1 MSSAPHGT
9 PAQLPVDPGRGALV
23 SHTLILAGRHLTKL
37 RASPQIVVFSVLQPL
52 IMMLLF
58 MVLFA
63 GAVSGSQ
70 SAYLQF
76 LLPGMLAQNA
86 AFMVTTVGQAINS
99 DIDKGIFDRF
109 RSLPIARPAPLI
121 AHILGDLPRQAAT
134 TLTLLAFGF
143 CIGFR
148 VHTDPLSAV
157 LAVALVLLVSFAFSW
172 IALTI
177 GLIADKPESV
187 NMLVMILLFP
197 MAFGSNTM
205 VATDTLPRMAPGLGE
220 GQSGDTSDRC
230 RTGPA
235 HRAGLG
241 FRFGSRQHAAGLR
254 GDPRPLRT
262 AGHPRLHPPPVTGR
276 STPFRSSGSARSES
290 LQKGTSTCLARP
302 QGAPRMS
309 VRERTAASGGNCR

>member
-1 MSSAPHGT
+1 MSSAPHSP

-205 VATDTLPRMAPGLGE
+205 VATDTLPGWLQAWAKVNPVTHLTDAVRALL
-220 GQSGDTSDRC
+220 
-230 RTGPA
+230 TGPA
-235 HRAGLG
+235 
-241 FRFGSRQHAAGLR
+241 S
-254 GDPRPLRT
+254 D
-262 AGHPRLHPPPVTGR
+262 
-276 STPFRSSGSARSES
+276 SGSA
-290 LQKGTSTCLARP
+290 LGSTLLASAVILALFVPLAIR
-302 QGAPRMS
+302 AFTR
-309 VRERTAASGGNCR
+309 RL